1 MKNKKSMNIK
11 KIKKKKKYFN
21 YYHLNY
27 YYYFQY
33 DFNNKTQNKFLEKK
47 V

>member
-1 MKNKKSMNIK
+1 MYIK

>member
-1 MKNKKSMNIK
+1 MNIK

>member
-1 MKNKKSMNIK
+1 MKNKKSNEYK
-11 KIKKKKKYFN
+11 KNQKEKKYFN
-21 YYHLNY
+21 YYHLNN